1 MFAESTST
9 ASANQRSSGPPCVPR
24 NEKSNSCSAQRNS
37 APGTSASSA
46 AHYPR
51 KTAVSLT
58 GSSSWPS
65 RMDKYL
71 IKQPR
76 LSAEFPGNPS
86 SLCNAADDYP
96 THHGRTSA
104 PSMDTLGAISAA
116 TADTPKSAS
125 LLPTNE
131 EKVLES
137 ASKNWGATTGKPST
151 HGRLE
156 QIQPGPTNSNCA

>member
-58 GSSSWPS
+58 GSRDRPPTEHLPWP
-65 RMDKYL
+65 
-71 IKQPR
+71 
-76 LSAEFPGNPS
+76 
-86 SLCNAADDYP
+86 
-96 THHGRTSA
+96 
-104 PSMDTLGAISAA
+104 AISTWEEWEALL
-116 TADTPKSAS
+116 AS
-125 LLPTNE
+125 QDLDALPPPRW
-131 EKVLES
+131 S
-137 ASKNWGATTGKPST
+137 SG
-151 HGRLE
+151 
-156 QIQPGPTNSNCA
+156 